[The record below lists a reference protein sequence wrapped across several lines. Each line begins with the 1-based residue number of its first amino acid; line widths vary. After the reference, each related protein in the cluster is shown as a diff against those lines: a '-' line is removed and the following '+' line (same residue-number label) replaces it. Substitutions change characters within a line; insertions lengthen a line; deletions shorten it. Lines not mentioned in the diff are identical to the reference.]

1 VWLNALVETLEDDC
15 WAPDADGVWSPTPEN
30 GDLWNTLVL
39 DPEGYPIRVDPSWE
53 HIRFPQRPLD
63 WREAY
68 AHALGE
74 SAVEAVWLGA
84 ARGDVALGHLL
95 GDPLDTALARVDA
108 APMARRPGELARLA
122 SVLRAGSHAR
132 AGEILQRWITCATPF
147 DALEALPSLELS
159 DAALRDALV
168 SRTAAWMRARE
179 PGSVAWSLCLAE
191 ALAPVDVPA
200 ATSVRGWHGRL
211 RSGRIG
217 LTAEALLVAQTEA
230 KTDPAAAGARID
242 GVLAHVHVGFLDGAL
257 DTFVVNAGVRAALAT
272 GRVDALLRGW
282 TRGNDRRCFD
292 AMAALV
298 REGDEARA
306 AAVPDEVESAWLGEV
321 LALHLA
327 NLTGRAPDDRA
338 RRALDR
344 GRDGE
349 FRDVFD
355 ASVHGAVCE
364 VRARHHLRHGD
375 PGAAREL
382 RAHHLGALQRT
393 AAEALSTALAQ
404 MPETSPFA
412 RPEGAEDALTALRRW
427 DQLTPDPF
435 ALSGLL
441 RLLPKV
447 LAADP
452 TAATPLRDALR
463 EAAGRVAA
471 SV

>member
-1 VWLNALVETLEDDC
+1 MTDTLDRALDRLLHNSALRARWIAGEAVFDLDD
-15 WAPDADGVWSPTPEN
+15 DD
-30 GDLWNTLVL
+30 
-39 DPEGYPIRVDPSWE
+39 
-53 HIRFPQRPLD
+53 
-63 WREAY
+63 REA
-68 AHALGE
+68 
-74 SAVEAVWLGA
+74 
-84 ARGDVALGHLL
+84 
-95 GDPLDTALARVDA
+95 
-108 APMARRPGELARLA
+108 
-122 SVLRAGSHAR
+122 LR
-132 AGEILQRWITCATPF
+132 C
-147 DALEALPSLELS
+147 
-159 DAALRDALV
+159 V
-168 SRTAAWMRARE
+168 
-179 PGSVAWSLCLAE
+179 
-191 ALAPVDVPA
+191 
-200 ATSVRGWHGRL
+200 
-211 RSGRIG
+211 
-217 LTAEALLVAQTEA
+217 
-230 KTDPAAAGARID
+230 
-242 GVLAHVHVGFLDGAL
+242 DGAQL
-257 DTFVVNAGVRAALAT
+257 
-272 GRVDALLRGW
+272 
-282 TRGNDRRCFD
+282 D

-344 GRDGE
+344 GSDGE

-404 MPETSPFA
+404 VPETSPFA